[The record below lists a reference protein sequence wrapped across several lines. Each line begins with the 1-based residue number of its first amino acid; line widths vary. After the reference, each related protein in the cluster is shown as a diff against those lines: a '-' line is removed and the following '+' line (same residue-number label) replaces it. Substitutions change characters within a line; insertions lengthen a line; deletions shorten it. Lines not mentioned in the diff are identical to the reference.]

1 MTNEIQLKESM
12 SEKEIVE
19 YLKANKTMGVAL
31 AFMPPDVRRWCEK
44 HQNDDIFMIFDSD
57 YKWVNIVCPP
67 INLGPR
73 TIYSIKDDYEPKP
86 EFKPHF
92 VEFDIDENGYFY
104 YEGKQYYY
112 REDVAFE
119 KRNSDTFKGF
129 GGWLYEGKAFDS
141 WTTTINLLYGGC
153 LYNYLR
159 SDQNAYETTAPIP
172 IKIRFWRYRE

>member
-1 MTNEIQLKESM
+1 MTKEIQLKESM

-31 AFMPPDVRRWCEK
+31 AFMPSDVRRWCEK

-92 VEFDIDENGYFY
+92 VEFDVDENGYFY

-112 REDVAFE
+112 RDDVAFE
-119 KRNSDTFKGF
+119 KHNSDTFKGF
-129 GGWLYEGKAFDS
+129 GGWLYECNNGPM
-141 WTTTINLLYGGC
+141 WVTIPHIACEGNLYWYMKL
-153 LYNYLR
+153 NENQR
-159 SDQNAYETTAPIP
+159 EITAPIP
-172 IKIRFWRYRE
+172 TKIRFWRYRE